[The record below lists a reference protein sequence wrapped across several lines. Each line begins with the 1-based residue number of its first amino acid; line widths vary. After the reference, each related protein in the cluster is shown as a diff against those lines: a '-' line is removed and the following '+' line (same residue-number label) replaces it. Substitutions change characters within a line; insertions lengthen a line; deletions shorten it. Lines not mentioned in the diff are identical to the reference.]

1 MEYRYHWQTWVGIS
15 MLMVMLLLTML
26 LPDAHVKN
34 NGGDSVLRVS
44 VAQWALT
51 VEEDDIDTTHIQYEN
66 GKKPDNDSMVSAL
79 RLWGWMLL
87 GPMMLNII
95 TLIFM
100 LIRKRTMSAI
110 LVINALIMIICEITI
125 RMYVPDRLFQK
136 KDFHDV
142 SSVTVLIVAVLVFIY
157 GILCMTVLNNYDNK
171 NSDPYNNIYTD
182 VSDIGEHHPDK
193 QIPNIRTIGI
203 LKGIMGEY
211 AGQML
216 EIHAGEEI
224 ILGRD
229 PQYCMLIFS
238 NPRVSR
244 RQCGI
249 RYDANNGYYQ
259 AIDYSSTGTTLSDG
273 SLLTTSE
280 YTPLPPGTVLY
291 MAKGQEA
298 VQLM

>member
-15 MLMVMLLLTML
+15 MLMAMLLFTMF
-26 LPDAHVKN
+26 LPDAHVKKN
-34 NGGDSVLRVS
+34 NGDAVIRVS

-66 GKKPDNDSMVSAL
+66 GKKPDNDVMVSAL

-87 GPMMLNII
+87 GPIMLII
-95 TLIFM
+95 VTLIFM
-100 LIRKRTMSAI
+100 IIRKRTLSVL
-110 LVINALIMIICEITI
+110 LVTNALITIICEITI
-125 RMYVPDRLFQK
+125 RLYVPDRLFQAK
-136 KDFHDV
+136 SFHSA
-142 SSVTVLIVAVLVFIY
+142 SSVAVLIVAVLVLIY
-157 GILCMTVLNNYDNK
+157 GILCMTVFNKYGNK
-171 NSDPYNNIYTD
+171 NSDPYNNVYAGTTD
-182 VSDIGEHHPDK
+182 IEEHDPGK
-193 QIPNIRTIGI
+193 QIPNVRTIGI
-203 LKGIMGEY
+203 LKGVKGEY
-211 AGQML
+211 AGQTL

-249 RYDANNGYYQ
+249 RYDVNNGYYQ

-273 SLLTTSE
+273 TLLTTSE

-298 VQLM
+298 IQLM